1 MTPRLELR
9 GVSKT
14 FPGVLANDDV
24 SLKVMPGEVHAVLGE
39 NGAGKSTLMKII
51 YGALAADE
59 GEILW
64 DGEPVRIPSPTA
76 ARHLGIGMVYQH
88 FSLFETVSVAENIA
102 VAVDEPFDLP
112 AISRRVRELSER
124 YGLPLDPGRLLHH
137 LSVGERQRVEIVR
150 CLLQRPRLLVLDE
163 PTSVLTPQAARSL
176 FETLRAIAAEGCSL
190 LYISH
195 KLEELRELCDTATIL
210 RAGAVAGTA
219 DPRTTSP
226 AELAAMMVGS
236 ALPETH
242 REPARPESTPRLEV
256 RGLDAEADDPFGTD
270 LANVTLAVR
279 AGEIVGIA
287 GVSGNGQAELATLL
301 SGERRLPAGDDSI
314 RLDGEPIAHLDA
326 GARRRRGLA
335 FIPEDRLGRGV
346 VPLMSLR
353 ENVIL
358 TAHARGGMVRGGM
371 LRRNR
376 ADAYARRVIER
387 FDVRCTGTGA
397 IARALSGGNL
407 QKFIVG
413 REMELAPRVLVVS
426 QPTWGLDVAAAAF
439 IRQSLIDLSREGAA
453 VLVVS
458 EELDELL
465 EICDRIAVIYRG
477 RLSECRER
485 GEVSVEDL
493 GLLMAGGGR
502 GGTAAD
508 AAGPGGRTRPTR
520 RTQRARARSR
530 RTCGFSSNRGPRR
543 RSRLRC
549 SRPSRLLRSP
559 SPSGPSSSSS
569 SISTPARPFT
579 SSSSGP

>member
-9 GVSKT
+9 GISRS
-14 FPGVLANDDV
+14 FPGVRANDNV
-24 SLKVMPGEVHAVLGE
+24 SLTVMPGEIHAVLGE

-59 GEILW
+59 GDIYW
-64 DGEPVRIPSPTA
+64 NGEPVRIPSPTA

-102 VAVDEPFDLP
+102 VAVDGPFDLA
-112 AISRRVRELSER
+112 AISAQVRELSEK

-150 CLLQRPRLLVLDE
+150 CLLQHPKLLVLDE

-176 FETLRAIAAEGCSL
+176 FETLRVIAAEGCSL

-195 KLEELRELCDTATIL
+195 KLEEIRELCDTATIL
-210 RAGAVAGTA
+210 RAGAVAGIA
-219 DPRTTSP
+219 DPKTTSP
-226 AELAAMMVGS
+226 GQLAALMVGS

-242 REPARPESTPRLEV
+242 REPARPDPSPRLEV
-256 RGLDAEADDPFGTD
+256 RDLDAPAEDPFGTD
-270 LANVTLAVR
+270 LADVSLAVH

-287 GVSGNGQAELATLL
+287 GVSGNGQAELSSLL
-301 SGERRLPAGDDSI
+301 SGERVLPSGDAI

-326 GARRRRGLA
+326 GARRRNGLA
-335 FIPEDRLGRGV
+335 FVPEDRLGRGV

-358 TAHARGGMVRGGM
+358 TAHGQGMVRGG
-371 LRRNR
+371 LLHRAR
-376 ADAYARRVIER
+376 ADEFARRVIKR
-387 FDVRCTGTGA
+387 FDVRCTGSGA

-413 REMELAPRVLVVS
+413 REMELVPRVLVVS

-453 VLVVS
+453 VLVIS
-458 EELDELL
+458 EELEELL
-465 EICDRIAVIYRG
+465 EICDRIAVLYQG

-485 GEVSVEDL
+485 GEVGVEAL
-493 GLLMAGGGR
+493 GLLMAGGAAAPDRSAEGAR
-502 GGTAAD
+502 AAPSAHPPGTAPPPGSAPPPPP
-508 AAGPGGRTRPTR
+508 AA
-520 RTQRARARSR
+520 
-530 RTCGFSSNRGPRR
+530 
-543 RSRLRC
+543 
-549 SRPSRLLRSP
+549 
-559 SPSGPSSSSS
+559 
-569 SISTPARPFT
+569 
-579 SSSSGP
+579 

>member
-9 GVSKT
+9 GITKT

-24 SLKVMPGEVHAVLGE
+24 SLRVMPGEIHAVLGE

-64 DGEPVRIPSPTA
+64 NGEPVRIPNPTA

-112 AISRRVRELSER
+112 AISARVRELSER
-124 YGLPLDPGRLLHH
+124 YGMPLDPGRLLHH

-150 CLLQRPRLLVLDE
+150 CLLQRPTLLVLDE

-176 FETLRAIAAEGCSL
+176 FETLRVIAAEGCSL

-195 KLEELRELCDTATIL
+195 KLEEIRDLCDTATIL
-210 RAGAVAGTA
+210 RAGAVSGTA
-219 DPRTTSP
+219 DPKTTSP
-226 AELAAMMVGS
+226 AELAALMVGS

-242 REPARPESTPRLEV
+242 REPARPDPAPRLEV
-256 RGLDAEADDPFGTD
+256 RGLDAGAEDPFGTD
-270 LANVTLAVR
+270 LEGVSLAVH

-287 GVSGNGQAELATLL
+287 GVSGNGQAELAALL
-301 SGERRLPAGDDSI
+301 SGERTLAEGDAI
-314 RLDGEPIAHLDA
+314 RLDGEPIARLDA

-371 LRRNR
+371 LRRAR
-376 ADAYARRVIER
+376 ADAYARRVIDR

-397 IARALSGGNL
+397 VARALSGGNL

-439 IRQSLIDLSREGAA
+439 IRQSLIDLSREAAA
-453 VLVVS
+453 VLVIS

-465 EICDRIAVIYRG
+465 EICDRIAVLYRG
-477 RLSECRER
+477 RLSEGRPR

-493 GLLMAGGGR
+493 GLMMAGGATES
-502 GGTAAD
+502 GTP
-508 AAGPGGRTRPTR
+508 GPGGRAAPAGAAAP
-520 RTQRARARSR
+520 RTE
-530 RTCGFSSNRGPRR
+530 T
-543 RSRLRC
+543 
-549 SRPSRLLRSP
+549 
-559 SPSGPSSSSS
+559 
-569 SISTPARPFT
+569 
-579 SSSSGP
+579 

>member
-24 SLKVMPGEVHAVLGE
+24 SLKVMPGEIHAVLGE

-176 FETLRAIAAEGCSL
+176 FETLRVIAAEGCSL

-236 ALPETH
+236 VLPETH
-242 REPARPESTPRLEV
+242 REPARPEPTPRLEV

-465 EICDRIAVIYRG
+465 EICDRIAVLYRG

-493 GLLMAGGGR
+493 GLLMAGGG
-502 GGTAAD
+502 GGGAVADAANAAD
-508 AAGPGGRTRPTR
+508 AASAADAAHAANPAHAANAAGTRAEP
-520 RTQRARARSR
+520 
-530 RTCGFSSNRGPRR
+530 
-543 RSRLRC
+543 
-549 SRPSRLLRSP
+549 
-559 SPSGPSSSSS
+559 
-569 SISTPARPFT
+569 
-579 SSSSGP
+579 

>member
-24 SLKVMPGEVHAVLGE
+24 SLTVMPGEIHAILGE

-51 YGALAADE
+51 YGALAADD

-176 FETLRAIAAEGCSL
+176 FETLRVIAAEGCSL

-195 KLEELRELCDTATIL
+195 KLEEIRELCDTATIL

-219 DPRTTSP
+219 DPGTTSP

-242 REPARPESTPRLEV
+242 REPARPEPTPRLEV
-256 RGLDAEADDPFGTD
+256 RGLDADADDPFGTD
-270 LANVTLAVR
+270 LANVTLAVH

-287 GVSGNGQAELATLL
+287 GVSGNGQAELAALL
-301 SGERRLPAGDDSI
+301 SGERTLPAGDDSI

-335 FIPEDRLGRGV
+335 LIPEDRLGRGV

-358 TAHARGGMVRGGM
+358 TAHAREGMVRAGM

-465 EICDRIAVIYRG
+465 QICDRIAVLYQG

-493 GLLMAGGGR
+493 GLLMAGGG
-502 GGTAAD
+502 GGGGAATGATPDPAD
-508 AAGPGGRTRPTR
+508 ASVAGDSAAAG
-520 RTQRARARSR
+520 A
-530 RTCGFSSNRGPRR
+530 
-543 RSRLRC
+543 
-549 SRPSRLLRSP
+549 
-559 SPSGPSSSSS
+559 
-569 SISTPARPFT
+569 ARPEA
-579 SSSSGP
+579 

>member
-9 GVSKT
+9 GITRT
-14 FPGVLANDDV
+14 FPGVLANDNV
-24 SLKVMPGEVHAVLGE
+24 SLKVMPGEIHAVLGE

-64 DGEPVRIPSPTA
+64 NGEPVRIPSPTA
-76 ARHLGIGMVYQH
+76 ARQLGIGMVYQH

-102 VAVDEPFDLP
+102 VAVDEPFDLL
-112 AISRRVRELSER
+112 AISARVRELSER

-150 CLLQRPRLLVLDE
+150 CLLQQPKLLVLDE
-163 PTSVLTPQAARSL
+163 PTSVLTPQAARRL
-176 FETLRAIAAEGCSL
+176 FETLRVIAAEGCSL

-195 KLEELRELCDTATIL
+195 KLEEIRELCDTATIL

-219 DPRTTSP
+219 DPAATSP

-236 ALPETH
+236 ELPAT
-242 REPARPESTPRLEV
+242 RRAPARPELAPRLEV
-256 RGLDAEADDPFGTD
+256 RGLHAAAEDPFGTD
-270 LANVTLAVR
+270 LEEVSLAVH

-287 GVSGNGQAELATLL
+287 GVSGNGQAEFAALL
-301 SGERRLPAGDDSI
+301 SGERTMPSGDPI
-314 RLDGEPIAHLDA
+314 RLDGAPIAHLDA
-326 GARRRRGLA
+326 GARRARGLA

-358 TAHARGGMVRGGM
+358 TAHARGAMVRGGM
-371 LRRNR
+371 LRRTR
-376 ADAYARRVIER
+376 ATAYARRVIDR

-413 REMELAPRVLVVS
+413 REMELAPRILVVS

-465 EICDRIAVIYRG
+465 EICDRIAVLYRG
-477 RLSECRER
+477 RLSDCRER
-485 GEVSVEDL
+485 GAVTGEDL
-493 GLLMAGGGR
+493 GLLMAGAGGR
-502 GGTAAD
+502 STGGGDRRTD
-508 AAGPGGRTRPTR
+508 EGTRPTGEGAEP
-520 RTQRARARSR
+520 TSA
-530 RTCGFSSNRGPRR
+530 GG
-543 RSRLRC
+543 
-549 SRPSRLLRSP
+549 
-559 SPSGPSSSSS
+559 G
-569 SISTPARPFT
+569 STGAGTIPTDTAHPEA
-579 SSSSGP
+579 

>member
-9 GVSKT
+9 GITKT
-14 FPGVLANDDV
+14 FPGVLANDNV
-24 SLKVMPGEVHAVLGE
+24 SLAVMPGEIHAVLGE

-51 YGALAADE
+51 YGALSADE
-59 GEILW
+59 GEIRW
-64 DGEPVRIPSPTA
+64 NGELVRIPSPTA

-112 AISRRVRELSER
+112 AISARVRELSER
-124 YGLPLDPGRLLHH
+124 YGMPLDPDRLLHH

-150 CLLQRPRLLVLDE
+150 CLLQRPTLLVLDE

-176 FETLRAIAAEGCSL
+176 FETLRVIAAEGCSL

-195 KLEELRELCDTATIL
+195 KLEEIRELCDTATIL

-219 DPRTTSP
+219 DPKTTSP
-226 AELAAMMVGS
+226 AKLAALMVGS

-242 REPARPESTPRLEV
+242 REPARPDPTPRLEV
-256 RGLDAEADDPFGTD
+256 RGLDAAAEDPFGTD
-270 LANVTLAVR
+270 LEDVSLAVH

-287 GVSGNGQAELATLL
+287 GVSGNGQAELAALL
-301 SGERRLPAGDDSI
+301 SGERTLSADDDALRLAGEAIGPLDPGGGGGRGADTNPL
-314 RLDGEPIAHLDA
+314 RLDGEPIGRLDA

-353 ENVIL
+353 ENVVL

-371 LRRNR
+371 VRRDR
-376 ADAYARRVIER
+376 ADAYARRVIDR

-397 IARALSGGNL
+397 VARALSGGNL

-439 IRQSLIDLSREGAA
+439 IRQSLIDLSRAGAA
-453 VLVVS
+453 VLVIS

-465 EICDRIAVIYRG
+465 EICDRIAVLYRG
-477 RLSECRER
+477 RLSEGRNR
-485 GEVSVEDL
+485 GEVTVEEL
-493 GLLMAGGGR
+493 GLMMAGGS
-502 GGTAAD
+502 A
-508 AAGPGGRTRPTR
+508 AAGATEPAGPAAGRTG
-520 RTQRARARSR
+520 S
-530 RTCGFSSNRGPRR
+530 
-543 RSRLRC
+543 
-549 SRPSRLLRSP
+549 
-559 SPSGPSSSSS
+559 
-569 SISTPARPFT
+569 
-579 SSSSGP
+579 

>member
-9 GVSKT
+9 GITKT
-14 FPGVLANDDV
+14 FPGVLANDNV
-24 SLKVMPGEVHAVLGE
+24 SLIVMPGEIHAVLGE

-64 DGEPVRIPSPTA
+64 NGEPVRIPSPTA

-102 VAVDEPFDLP
+102 IAVDEPFDLA
-112 AISRRVRELSER
+112 AISARVRELSER
-124 YGLPLDPGRLLHH
+124 YGMPLDPGRLLHH

-150 CLLQRPRLLVLDE
+150 CLLQRPTLLVLDE

-176 FETLRAIAAEGCSL
+176 FETLRVIAGEGCSL

-195 KLEELRELCDTATIL
+195 KLEEIRELCDTATIL
-210 RAGAVAGTA
+210 RAGAVAGSA
-219 DPRTTSP
+219 DPKTTSP
-226 AELAAMMVGS
+226 AQFAAMMVGS

-242 REPARPESTPRLEV
+242 REPARPDPAPRLEV
-256 RGLDAEADDPFGTD
+256 RGLHAEAEDPFGTD
-270 LANVTLAVR
+270 LEDISLAVH

-287 GVSGNGQAELATLL
+287 GVSGNGQAELAVLL
-301 SGERRLPAGDDSI
+301 SGERTLPATGDAI
-314 RLDGEPIAHLDA
+314 RLDGEPIARLDA

-358 TAHARGGMVRGGM
+358 TAHARGDMVRGGM
-371 LRRNR
+371 LRRAR
-376 ADAYARRVIER
+376 ADAYARRVIDR

-397 IARALSGGNL
+397 IARALSGGNI

-453 VLVVS
+453 VLVIS

-465 EICDRIAVIYRG
+465 EICDRIAVLYRG
-477 RLSECRER
+477 RLSEGRNR

-493 GLLMAGGGR
+493 GLMMAGGTT
-502 GGTAAD
+502 TAA
-508 AAGPGGRTRPTR
+508 AADEHASKPALPEGP
-520 RTQRARARSR
+520 
-530 RTCGFSSNRGPRR
+530 
-543 RSRLRC
+543 
-549 SRPSRLLRSP
+549 
-559 SPSGPSSSSS
+559 
-569 SISTPARPFT
+569 
-579 SSSSGP
+579 

>member
-9 GVSKT
+9 GIT
-14 FPGVLANDDV
+14 RAFPGVLANDNV
-24 SLKVMPGEVHAVLGE
+24 SLTVMPGEIHAVLGE

-51 YGALAADE
+51 YGALAVDE

-64 DGEPVRIPSPTA
+64 NGEPVRIPNPTA

-102 VAVDEPFDLP
+102 VAVDEPFDLR
-112 AISRRVRELSER
+112 AISARVRELSEK
-124 YGLPLDPGRLLHH
+124 YGLPLDPDRLLHH

-150 CLLQRPRLLVLDE
+150 CLLQRPKLLVLDE

-176 FETLRAIAAEGCSL
+176 FETLRVIAAEGCSL

-195 KLEELRELCDTATIL
+195 KLEEIRELCDTATIL
-210 RAGAVAGTA
+210 RAGAVADTA
-219 DPRTTSP
+219 DPKTTSP
-226 AELAAMMVGS
+226 AELAALMVGS

-242 REPARPESTPRLEV
+242 REPARPDPAPRLEV
-256 RGLDAEADDPFGTD
+256 RGLDAEAEDPFGTD
-270 LANVTLAVR
+270 LADVSLAVH

-287 GVSGNGQAELATLL
+287 GVSGNGQAELAALL
-301 SGERRLPAGDDSI
+301 SGERTLPAGDSV
-314 RLDGEPIAHLDA
+314 RLDGEPIARLDA

-358 TAHARGGMVRGGM
+358 TAHAQGMVRGGM
-371 LRRNR
+371 LRRAR
-376 ADAYARRVIER
+376 ADSYARRVIER

-413 REMELAPRVLVVS
+413 REVELVPRVLVVS

-465 EICDRIAVIYRG
+465 EICDRIAVLYRG
-477 RLSECRER
+477 RLSECRNR

-493 GLLMAGGGR
+493 GLMMAGGGA
-502 GGTAAD
+502 TADPAGPAD
-508 AAGPGGRTRPTR
+508 AADVVDTPDAASATNAADVAVAHPD
-520 RTQRARARSR
+520 AR
-530 RTCGFSSNRGPRR
+530 
-543 RSRLRC
+543 
-549 SRPSRLLRSP
+549 
-559 SPSGPSSSSS
+559 
-569 SISTPARPFT
+569 
-579 SSSSGP
+579 

>member
-9 GVSKT
+9 GITKT
-14 FPGVLANDDV
+14 FPGVRANNNV
-24 SLKVMPGEVHAVLGE
+24 SLSVMPGEIHAVLGE

-64 DGEPVRIPSPTA
+64 NGEPVRIPSPTA

-102 VAVDEPFDLP
+102 VAVDEPFDLA
-112 AISRRVRELSER
+112 AISARVRELSER
-124 YGLPLDPGRLLHH
+124 YGMPLDPGRLLHH

-150 CLLQRPRLLVLDE
+150 CLLQRPTLLVLDE

-176 FETLRAIAAEGCSL
+176 FETLRVIAAEGCSL

-195 KLEELRELCDTATIL
+195 KLEEIRELCDTATIL

-219 DPRTTSP
+219 DPKTTSP
-226 AELAAMMVGS
+226 AALAAMMVGT

-242 REPARPESTPRLEV
+242 REPARPDPAPRLEV
-256 RGLDAEADDPFGTD
+256 RGLDAPAEDPFGTD
-270 LANVTLAVR
+270 LAGVSLAIH

-287 GVSGNGQAELATLL
+287 GVSGNGQAELAALL
-301 SGERRLPAGDDSI
+301 SGERTAPAGDAI
-314 RLDGEPIAHLDA
+314 RLDGEPIARLDA

-358 TAHARGGMVRGGM
+358 TAHTRGMVRNGM
-371 LRRNR
+371 LRRSR
-376 ADAYARRVIER
+376 ADAYARRVIDR

-439 IRQSLIDLSREGAA
+439 IRQSLIDLSRAGAA
-453 VLVVS
+453 VLVIS
-458 EELDELL
+458 EELEELL
-465 EICDRIAVIYRG
+465 EICDRIAVLYRG
-477 RLSECRER
+477 RLSEGRPR

-493 GLLMAGGGR
+493 GLLMAGGGAA
-502 GGTAAD
+502 GGAVD
-508 AAGPGGRTRPTR
+508 AAEAAGSATAPGKH
-520 RTQRARARSR
+520 AR
-530 RTCGFSSNRGPRR
+530 G
-543 RSRLRC
+543 
-549 SRPSRLLRSP
+549 
-559 SPSGPSSSSS
+559 
-569 SISTPARPFT
+569 
-579 SSSSGP
+579 

>member
-9 GVSKT
+9 GITKT

-24 SLKVMPGEVHAVLGE
+24 SLQVMPGEIHAVLGE

-51 YGALAADE
+51 YGALAADV

-64 DGEPVRIPSPTA
+64 NGEPVRIPSPTA

-88 FSLFETVSVAENIA
+88 FSLFETVTVAENIA

-112 AISRRVRELSER
+112 AISARVRELSER
-124 YGLPLDPGRLLHH
+124 YGLPLDPDRLLHH

-150 CLLQRPRLLVLDE
+150 CLLQRPTLLVLDE

-176 FETLRAIAAEGCSL
+176 FKTLRLIAAEGCSL

-195 KLEELRELCDTATIL
+195 KLEEIRELCDTATIL

-219 DPRTTSP
+219 DPKTTSP
-226 AELAAMMVGS
+226 AELASLMVGS

-242 REPARPESTPRLEV
+242 REPARPDPTPRLEV
-256 RGLDAEADDPFGTD
+256 RGLDAAAEDPFGTD
-270 LANVTLAVR
+270 LANVSLAVR
-279 AGEIVGIA
+279 SGEIVGIA
-287 GVSGNGQAELATLL
+287 GVSGNGQTELAALL
-301 SGERRLPAGDDSI
+301 SGERPLTSGDAI
-314 RLDGEPIAHLDA
+314 RLDGEPVAHLDA

-353 ENVIL
+353 ENVVL
-358 TAHARGGMVRGGM
+358 TAHARGGMVRGGV
-371 LRRNR
+371 LRRSR
-376 ADAYARRVIER
+376 ADAYARRVIDR
-387 FDVRCTGTGA
+387 FDVRCTGTGT

-413 REMELAPRVLVVS
+413 RELELAPTALVVS

-465 EICDRIAVIYRG
+465 EICDRIAVLYRG
-477 RLSECRER
+477 RLSECRNR

-493 GLLMAGGGR
+493 GLMMAGGG
-502 GGTAAD
+502 TATDPNGAPGAAASRAD
-508 AAGPGGRTRPTR
+508 A
-520 RTQRARARSR
+520 
-530 RTCGFSSNRGPRR
+530 
-543 RSRLRC
+543 
-549 SRPSRLLRSP
+549 
-559 SPSGPSSSSS
+559 
-569 SISTPARPFT
+569 
-579 SSSSGP
+579 

>member
-9 GVSKT
+9 GITKT
-14 FPGVLANDDV
+14 FPGVLANDAV
-24 SLKVMPGEVHAVLGE
+24 SLQVMPGEIHAVLGE

-64 DGEPVRIPSPTA
+64 NGEPVRIPSPTA

-102 VAVDEPFDLP
+102 VAVDEPFDIP
-112 AISRRVRELSER
+112 AISARVRELSER
-124 YGLPLDPGRLLHH
+124 YEMPLDPDRLLHH

-150 CLLQRPRLLVLDE
+150 CLLQRPTLLVLDE

-176 FETLRAIAAEGCSL
+176 FETLRVIAQAGCSL

-195 KLEELRELCDTATIL
+195 KLEEIRELCDTATIL

-226 AELAAMMVGS
+226 AELAALMVGA
-236 ALPETH
+236 ALPRTH
-242 REPARPESTPRLEV
+242 RDPARPGPTPRLEV
-256 RGLDAEADDPFGTD
+256 RGLDAEAEDPFGTD
-270 LANVTLAVR
+270 LVDVSLAVH
-279 AGEIVGIA
+279 AGEIVGVA
-287 GVSGNGQAELATLL
+287 GVSGNGQAEFAALL
-301 SGERRLPAGDDSI
+301 SGERTLPAPADDAI
-314 RLDGEPIAHLDA
+314 RLDGEPIARLDA
-326 GARRRRGLA
+326 GVRRRRGLA

-358 TAHARGGMVRGGM
+358 TAHAHGGMVRGGM
-371 LRRNR
+371 VRRDR

-397 IARALSGGNL
+397 VARALSGGNL

-426 QPTWGLDVAAAAF
+426 QPTWGLDVAAGAF
-439 IRQSLIDLSREGAA
+439 IRQSLIDLSREGTA
-453 VLVVS
+453 VLVIS

-465 EICDRIAVIYRG
+465 EICDRIAVLYRG
-477 RLSECRER
+477 RLSEGRNR
-485 GEVSVEDL
+485 GEVSAEAL
-493 GLLMAGGGR
+493 GLLMAGGTTES
-502 GGTAAD
+502 GTAD
-508 AAGPGGRTRPTR
+508 AANAVGEAGGAGEAGAAGTADAAAP
-520 RTQRARARSR
+520 
-530 RTCGFSSNRGPRR
+530 N
-543 RSRLRC
+543 
-549 SRPSRLLRSP
+549 
-559 SPSGPSSSSS
+559 
-569 SISTPARPFT
+569 PAYPE
-579 SSSSGP
+579 S